1 MARSVEFEMSD
12 EIVSLVD
19 KLVMI
24 RLEEVLELTQDEP
37 ENKDVYEATKV
48 VFEFFGGDIDEY

>member
-24 RLEEVLELTQDEP
+24 RLEEVLELTEDEV
-37 ENKDVYEATKV
+37 ENQDVYEATKV
-48 VFEFFGGDIDEY
+48 VYAFFGGDIDEY

>member
-24 RLEEVLELTQDEP
+24 RLEEVLELTQDEA
-37 ENKDVYEATKV
+37 ENQDVYEATKV
-48 VFEFFGGDIDEY
+48 VFEFFGGDVDEY